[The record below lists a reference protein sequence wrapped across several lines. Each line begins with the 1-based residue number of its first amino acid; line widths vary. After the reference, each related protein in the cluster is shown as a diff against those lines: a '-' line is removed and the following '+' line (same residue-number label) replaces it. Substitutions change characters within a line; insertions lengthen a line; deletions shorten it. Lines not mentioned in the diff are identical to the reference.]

1 MNQKPRTIQEQL
13 CRLKEKGMVFN
24 DEQKAISYLSR
35 ISYFRLKYYWVDML
49 DDNAGYFVDGAN
61 FDTVIDRYEFD
72 KKLRNILFGAVEI
85 LEVGLRTKFIT
96 TLSLATNTGL
106 WYLDGSLFNN
116 QQFHTN
122 LVLDMKYEFD
132 RNSDPFVRQYI
143 IDHSNWD
150 KNTLDGDNPDAWMI
164 FETATFGTL
173 SKMYKNL
180 LNQSPLKS
188 RIANEFGLY
197 SARELSSWLEAISVL
212 SNIIAHHSRIWY
224 KIFSKKPTNINR
236 HRDNWMLSDLT
247 EHQRKRAFS
256 VISCLLYLCNAI
268 CPDNTVKQDI
278 KNLFASYP
286 NIPIFM
292 IGFTRGWEENPIWR

>member
-1 MNQKPRTIQEQL
+1 MNQRPRTIQEQL

-24 DEQKAISYLSR
+24 DEQNAISYLSR

-49 DDNAGYFVDGAN
+49 DANAEHFINGAN
-61 FDTVIDRYEFD
+61 FDNVIVRYEFD

-96 TLSLATNTGL
+96 TLSLATGTGL

-116 QQFHTN
+116 QQFHTT
-122 LVLDMKYEFD
+122 LVLDMKYEFE

-143 IDHSNWD
+143 IDHPNWD

-188 RIANEFGLY
+188 KIANEFGLY

-212 SNIIAHHSRIWY
+212 RNIIAHHSRIWY

-236 HRDNWMLSDLT
+236 HRDDWMLSDLT
-247 EHQRKRAFS
+247 EHQRKRAFG

-268 CPDNTVKQDI
+268 CSDNTIKQDI
-278 KNLFASYP
+278 KNLFVSYP
-286 NIPIFM
+286 NIPIYM
-292 IGFTRGWEENPIWR
+292 IGFTRGWEENLIWR